1 MSRPILFEGSHP
13 KPRTYMDSFDK
24 IENTLPSVTE
34 PKKKRKPS
42 TIRRWIHRAFLTWAL
57 ISTLWLGNSV
67 RTQGVDPATLRSSAT
82 VSVTDETSIL
92 EFMPVTANRK
102 TALIFIC
109 GSGISAHA
117 YAPLLR
123 PIAEDGYAVF
133 IVKLPFRF
141 APLESHK
148 QSAVDNTFGLIAAHP
163 EYSRWVLSGHSLG
176 AALSCRAVQKQS
188 NALEEMVLVGTT
200 HPKQDNLTYLTIP
213 VTKIYGSNDGVA
225 TPHGVM
231 ENKGLLPTHTN
242 WVEIV
247 GGNHSQFGHYGH
259 QLFDGYATVTRSEQ
273 QAITRME
280 LLKAI
285 NRVEDRDFEQIMN
298 STSLSRE
305 ALGL

>member
-1 MSRPILFEGSHP
+1 
-13 KPRTYMDSFDK
+13 
-24 IENTLPSVTE
+24 
-34 PKKKRKPS
+34 
-42 TIRRWIHRAFLTWAL
+42 
-57 ISTLWLGNSV
+57 
-67 RTQGVDPATLRSSAT
+67 LRSSPK
-82 VSVTDETSIL
+82 VSVADRKFIL
-92 EFMPVTANRK
+92 EFVPVTANRK

-148 QSAVDNTFGLIAAHP
+148 QSVVADTIGLIAAHP

-188 NALEEMVLVGTT
+188 NAFAEMVLIGTT
-200 HPKQDNLTYLTIP
+200 HPKQDNLTYLTVP

-225 TPHGVM
+225 TPESIM
-231 ENKGLLPTHTN
+231 KNKSLLPANTR
-242 WVEIV
+242 WKGIE

-259 QLFDGYATVTRSEQ
+259 QLFDGYATITRSEQ
-273 QAITRME
+273 QAITRIE
-280 LLKAI
+280 LLTALH
-285 NRVEDRDFEQIMN
+285 RVDDRGVEQ
-298 STSLSRE
+298 SH
-305 ALGL
+305 ALEPAAGPDSNGKSSPPAQ